1 MEDMNE
7 TTFQALSPEVQ
18 AALIEAAAT
27 QDIGTTIIGVVLM
40 AFFAFAIFS
49 S

>member
-27 QDIGTTIIGVVLM
+27 QDIGNAIVVVALI